1 LAQYEVISATSKD
14 YLLAALDP
22 YHDREFD
29 IPRGVPD
36 GNTQRS
42 VVRCINQTRTIGA
55 PEGLAPG
62 ESWVCVISNNQFLN
76 TAQMRLIADLKRN
89 NNVVLESLDGTSN
102 YVGSCEEHFI
112 DIDVYGEDGDPD
124 YAQIAK
130 PADVTASYGFSLD
143 PTLARGIG
151 RFVGCGIEVHNVT
164 AELYR
169 SGTVT
174 VGEVPQATIPEWTL
188 NQLNVLT
195 TDTTN
200 NTLNPKPRYQV
211 RSDVASTVRAIT
223 NRPSTLSQAMMY
235 PGSQQWEAKDGLYMV
250 LAQQGQCNEPAP
262 PEYVFPVFWN
272 QEIDEDPNNSVNSSA
287 LLVVPTESAADVTI
301 GQCTRG
307 PMKWAP
313 LSSKFAYFSGLSQ
326 ETKLT
331 INCRL
336 FYESFPSYL
345 QTDILTLSS
354 PSPDMDPHAM
364 AIYQHCMTHLPIGV
378 PVGMNGL
385 GEWFA
390 EAVSE
395 FADVAGLGLS
405 ALGVPFATQ
414 IAGGAKALADRYIK
428 TQAKKDS
435 AQGKTTTATVLAS
448 KKKKK
453 AAKQKQPGV
462 LAPNMQP
469 MHKK

>member
-1 LAQYEVISATSKD
+1 MKQ
-14 YLLAALDP
+14 
-22 YHDREFD
+22 
-29 IPRGVPD
+29 
-36 GNTQRS
+36 
-42 VVRCINQTRTIGA
+42 
-55 PEGLAPG
+55 
-62 ESWVCVISNNQFLN
+62 
-76 TAQMRLIADLKRN
+76 IADNKRN

-102 YVGSCEEHFI
+102 YLGTAQEHFI
-112 DIDVYGEDGDPD
+112 DIDRYTDSADD
-124 YAQIAK
+124 YSQIAK
-130 PADVTASYGFSLD
+130 PDQVAHSDGFSLD
-143 PTLARGIG
+143 PTLAKGIG
-151 RFVGCGIEVHNVT
+151 RFIGCGIEVHNVT
-164 AELYR
+164 PELYR

-200 NTLNPKPRYQV
+200 NSLSPKPRYQS
-211 RSDVASTVRAIT
+211 RTEVATTVRAMS
-223 NRPSTLSQAMMY
+223 NRPATLAEAMLY

-250 LAQQGQCNEPAP
+250 LSQQGISNEPAP

-272 QEIDEDPNNSVNSSA
+272 QQVDETPTNATNTSA
-287 LLVVPTESAADVTI
+287 LLVVPTESAPDTSI
-301 GQCTRG
+301 GQCSRG

-313 LSSKFAYFSGLSQ
+313 LTSKFAYFSGLNAES
-326 ETKLT
+326 KLT

-345 QTDILTLSS
+345 QQDILTLSS
-354 PSPDMDPHAM
+354 PSPDLDPHAL
-364 AIYQHCMTHLPIGV
+364 ALYQHAMTHLPIAV

-428 TQAKKDS
+428 TQAKKDT
-435 AQGKTTTATVLAS
+435 AAGKVTTATVLA

-453 AAKQKQPGV
+453 AVQRQPGV
-462 LAPNMQP
+462 ASPNMQV
-469 MHKK
+469 KK